1 MKSQKIL
8 LLLGCLG
15 LVIVLIF
22 SYSFYKERSMYED
35 YLISNVGQDIVEMKS
50 AINNNEIIFDSI
62 LTSDKITN
70 QIIRNGEQ
78 AEQVTNNLTE
88 MMQIL
93 DKYSLM
99 NQSFNKNTNILT
111 KPAKPLIVSLD
122 QNTILPSTL
131 LRMRM
136 TFERLDYTSYPLT
149 PESKARIKEYRQ
161 LNSRWLKIVGDTEST
176 EINVK
181 DLPQFLSDIE
191 NETQVYFQ
199 EQDINFKEDELWK
212 DSLNPRY
219 TWE

>member
-1 MKSQKIL
+1 MKSHKIL
-8 LLLGCLG
+8 LLFGCLA

-35 YLISNVGQDIVEMKS
+35 YLTSNVVQDIIEMKS

-62 LTSDKITN
+62 LTSGKITN
-70 QIIRNGEQ
+70 QIIQNGEQ

-93 DKYSLM
+93 DKYNLM

-122 QNTILPSTL
+122 QSTILPSTL

-149 PESKARIKEYRQ
+149 PESKARIKEYQQ
-161 LNSRWLKIVGDTEST
+161 LNSRWLKIVGDIEST
-176 EINVK
+176 EITVK
-181 DLPQFLSDIE
+181 EWPQFLSDIE

-199 EQDINFKEDELWK
+199 EQDINFKEDEFWK

>member
-1 MKSQKIL
+1 MKSKKIL
-8 LLLGCLG
+8 LLFGCLA

-35 YLISNVGQDIVEMKS
+35 YLTSNVVQDIIEMKS
-50 AINNNEIIFDSI
+50 AINNNEVIFDSI

-93 DKYSLM
+93 DKYNLM

-149 PESKARIKEYRQ
+149 LESKARIKEYQQ
-161 LNSRWLKIVGDTEST
+161 LNSRWLKIVGDIEST
-176 EINVK
+176 EITVK
-181 DLPQFLSDIE
+181 DWPQFLSDIE

-199 EQDINFKEDELWK
+199 EQDINFKEDEFWK